1 MVVLPA
7 LSSPAIPTYSSS
19 SRWWQYP
26 RPDARWT
33 RLSVLTQLEVSLLGT
48 KEWQVRQSPGLR
60 RSETDDR
67 SWEWCLGTV
76 GRGHLSSINL
86 AALDSLSQGVLEAE
100 AGGPR
105 VTLSHGGTPWEY
117 PADTTQLCTFQGQNL
132 IPPRGFVCL
141 FVCLL
146 LVFFSE
152 TGFPNVALTVL
163 NSHVD
168 QASL

>member
-1 MVVLPA
+1 MCHPNPGRKTNLARDTPWVQGKGNPGNAMFSLGTATLGRGEQRQHLCHPPRDMVVLPA

-67 SWEWCLGTV
+67 SWEWWLGTV

-86 AALDSLSQGVLEAE
+86 AALD
-100 AGGPR
+100 
-105 VTLSHGGTPWEY
+105 
-117 PADTTQLCTFQGQNL
+117 
-132 IPPRGFVCL
+132 
-141 FVCLL
+141 
-146 LVFFSE
+146 
-152 TGFPNVALTVL
+152 
-163 NSHVD
+163 
-168 QASL
+168 